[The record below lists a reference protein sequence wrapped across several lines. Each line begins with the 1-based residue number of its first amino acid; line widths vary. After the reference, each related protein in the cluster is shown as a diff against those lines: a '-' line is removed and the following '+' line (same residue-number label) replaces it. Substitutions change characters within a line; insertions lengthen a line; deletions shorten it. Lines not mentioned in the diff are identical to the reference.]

1 MVEAAHFSFL
11 CVFQSHSSRKL
22 YMRLHFNLCLAVVRT
37 LEKIFHDG
45 EYADKAIERVLK
57 TDNRWGSRDRGFI
70 AETTY
75 DIVRYFRWHV
85 EIAGD
90 PRHSLM
96 DWWELLGCYL
106 SLKDYEMPP
115 WDVFENNKYGL
126 WKKRAEELKTIRK
139 FKESIPDWIDEIG
152 EKELG
157 EKWDE
162 TLHHLNKKA
171 KVVLRVNTLKGDQSG
186 LLKGL
191 NKEGVEGEKL
201 GDTSIVLK
209 KRSSVF
215 RTKLFKNGFFEVQD
229 YSSQQVSEFLEVEP
243 GMRVFD
249 ACAGA
254 GGKTLHLA
262 ALMQNKGQ
270 IIALDNVEWKLLE
283 LKKRAKRA
291 GAHIIERRHIDST
304 KVIKRLKNSADR
316 LLLDAPCSG
325 LGVLR
330 RNPDAK
336 WKLTPD
342 FLENIKKTQR
352 EIISSYSRMVKPGG
366 KMVYATCSILPSE
379 NKDQVDWFLGQNDE
393 WTFVKDK
400 SILPQDEGFDG
411 FYMALLEK
419 KVDQ

>member
-1 MVEAAHFSFL
+1 
-11 CVFQSHSSRKL
+11 
-22 YMRLHFNLCLAVVRT
+22 MRLHFNLCLAVVQT

-45 EYADKAIERVLK
+45 DYADKAIERVLK

-75 DIVRYFRWHV
+75 DIVRYFRRYV

-90 PRHSLM
+90 PRDSLT
-96 DWWELLGCYL
+96 DWWELVGCYL
-106 SLKDYEMPP
+106 YLKNYDMPH
-115 WDVFENNKYGL
+115 WEVFNNNKYIK
-126 WKKRAEELKTIRK
+126 WDRRAEEIRK
-139 FKESIPDWIDEIG
+139 DRKVWESIPDWIDELAS
-152 EKELG
+152 KELG
-157 EKWDE
+157 AKWDD

-171 KVVLRVNTLKGDQSG
+171 KVVLRANTLKGDQ
-186 LLKGL
+186 KGL
-191 NKEGVEGEKL
+191 IKGLQKEEIL
-201 GDTSIVLK
+201 GTPMGASAVVLK
-209 KRSSVF
+209 KRASVF
-215 RTKLFKNGFFEVQD
+215 RTKMFKNGFFEVQD
-229 YSSQQVSEFLEVEP
+229 YSSQLVSEFLDPKP

-262 ALMQNKGQ
+262 ALMKNKGQ
-270 IIALDNVEWKLLE
+270 IIALDNVEWKLTE

-291 GAHIIERRHIDST
+291 GAHIVERRLIDST
-304 KVIKRLKNSADR
+304 KVIKRLKNQADR

-336 WKLTPD
+336 WKLTPE
-342 FLENIKKTQR
+342 FLEKIIKTQR

-366 KMVYATCSILPSE
+366 QMVYATCSILPSE
-379 NKDQVDWFLGQNDE
+379 NRDQVDWFLAQADE
-393 WTFVKDK
+393 WTLVKDK

-411 FYMALLEK
+411 FYMALLERK
-419 KVDQ
+419 C

>member
-1 MVEAAHFSFL
+1 
-11 CVFQSHSSRKL
+11 
-22 YMRLHFNLCLAVVRT
+22 MRLHFNLCLAVVRT

-90 PRHSLM
+90 PRDSLM

-106 SLKDYEMPP
+106 YLRDYEMPS

-126 WKKRAEELKTIRK
+126 WKKRAAELRSVRK
-139 FKESIPDWIDEIG
+139 FRESVPDWIDEIG

-157 EKWDE
+157 EKWDD

-171 KVVLRVNTLKGDQSG
+171 KVVLRVNTLKGNQSG

-201 GDTSIVLK
+201 GETSITLK
-209 KRSSVF
+209 KRASVF
-215 RTKLFKNGFFEVQD
+215 RTKLFQNGFFEVQD
-229 YSSQQVSEFLEVEP
+229 YSSQQVSEYLEVAP

-291 GAHIIERRHIDST
+291 GAHIIERRWIDST
-304 KVIKRLKNSADR
+304 KVIKRLKDSADR

-336 WKLTPD
+336 WKLTPG

-379 NKDQVDWFLGQNDE
+379 NREQVDWFLNQNEE

-411 FYMALLEK
+411 FYMALLER
-419 KVDQ
+419 KVKD

>member
-1 MVEAAHFSFL
+1 
-11 CVFQSHSSRKL
+11 
-22 YMRLHFNLCLAVVRT
+22 MRLHFNLCLAVVRT
-37 LEKIFHDG
+37 LEKIFHEG
-45 EYADKAIERVLK
+45 EYADKAIERILK

-75 DIVRYFRWHV
+75 DIVRYFRWHT

-90 PRHSLM
+90 PRDSLM
-96 DWWELLGCYL
+96 DWWELLGCFLYF
-106 SLKDYEMPP
+106 KDYEMPR

-126 WKKRAEELKTIRK
+126 WKKRADELRGIRK
-139 FKESIPDWIDEIG
+139 LRESIPDWIDEIG

-157 EKWDE
+157 DKWDD
-162 TLHHLNKKA
+162 TLHHLNKRA

-186 LLKGL
+186 LIKGL
-191 NKEGVEGEKL
+191 NKEGIEGDKL
-201 GDTSIVLK
+201 GETSVTLK
-209 KRSSVF
+209 KRASVF
-215 RTKLFKNGFFEVQD
+215 RTKLFQNGFFEVQD
-229 YSSQQVSEFLEVEP
+229 YSSQQVSEFLDVAP

-291 GAHIIERRHIDST
+291 GAHIIERRWIDST
-304 KVIKRLKNSADR
+304 KVIKRLKESADR

-336 WKLTPD
+336 WKLTPE

-352 EIISSYSRMVKPGG
+352 EIISSYSKMVKPGG

-379 NKDQVDWFLGQNDE
+379 NREQVDWFLSQNDQ
-393 WTFVKDK
+393 WAFVKDK

-419 KVDQ
+419 KVAE